1 MSKIKIF
8 IGEQII
14 PADSPVTAYEKR
26 IELGIETKKILGY
39 YALIIQTG
47 GLIPESCKATFSNAS
62 RTIFE
67 PVGLG
72 HLIVGKNVEI
82 EKRFFMKEPFEVN
95 GFLNV
100 KTSIAT
106 VPSSDFVVQYILLAE
121 TV

>member
-1 MSKIKIF
+1 MPKIKIF
-8 IGEQII
+8 IGEQVI
-14 PADSPVTAYEKR
+14 PVGSPITAYEKR
-26 IELGIETKKILGY
+26 VELGVETKRILGY

-67 PVGLG
+67 PIGLG
-72 HLIVGKNVEI
+72 HLIVGRNVPI
-82 EKRFFMKEPFEVN
+82 KDRFFKEEPFEVN

-100 KTSIAT
+100 KTAISA
-106 VPSSDFVVQYILLAE
+106 VPSADFVIQYILLAE